1 MEEQHPSKVWVESSS
16 LSGVTIYMKLE
27 TLILQTL
34 AKVRDHELNVMEAFD
49 ILSKRLSDEFD
60 EIHDKWLEEIENFD

>member
-1 MEEQHPSKVWVESSS
+1 
-16 LSGVTIYMKLE
+16 MKLE